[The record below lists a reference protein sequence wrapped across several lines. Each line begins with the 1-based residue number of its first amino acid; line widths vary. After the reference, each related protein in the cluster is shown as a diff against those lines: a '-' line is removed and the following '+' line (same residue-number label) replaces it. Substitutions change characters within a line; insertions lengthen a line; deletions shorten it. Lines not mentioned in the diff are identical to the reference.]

1 MLSYPTPRPR
11 GKNRPPTPMPSPPIA
26 GHHIQCTW
34 RCSNI
39 SSNAYIMRL
48 IGTAAGLRGV
58 ATWKTQIV
66 RRFNESLFRSSDPD
80 RYQELLERYYRLD
93 TPAWKSARP
102 EEYKSIQTTYFTPQI
117 TRAFRPEK

>member
-1 MLSYPTPRPR
+1 
-11 GKNRPPTPMPSPPIA
+11 
-26 GHHIQCTW
+26 
-34 RCSNI
+34 
-39 SSNAYIMRL
+39 MRL